1 MEWNIE
7 SVHDIP
13 QVARDLVKEFEHDRC
28 FAFEGEMGAGKTTL
42 ITEILKQLGIEDPE
56 GSPTFSLV
64 NTYEL
69 NNGKT
74 VHHFDFYRVES
85 LEEALDM
92 GVEDLLY
99 GDDLCLM
106 EWPKKVEE
114 LLPDETIWLYLSIQ
128 EHGEGRIL
136 SSHE

>member
-1 MEWNIE
+1 MEWTIDSIN
-7 SVHDIP
+7 VLPD
-13 QVARDLVKEFEHDRC
+13 VAKEVLKEYEGERC
-28 FAFEGEMGAGKTTL
+28 FAFEGQMGAGKTTF
-42 ITEILKQLGIEDPE
+42 ITQILKELGIVDPE

-69 NNGKT
+69 ANGLR

-85 LEEALDM
+85 IEEALDM

-99 GDDLCLM
+99 GNDICLM
-106 EWPKKVEE
+106 EWPKKVMD
-114 LLPDETIWLYLSIQ
+114 LLPDETIWLYLSIK
-128 EHGEGRIL
+128 EAGEGRIL